1 MSTTVRKVSDHP
13 IKDAYGLE
21 IQEGDVY
28 WVFGNKVVSD
38 LNLKTY
44 LIEEH
49 NMECFRAM
57 E

>member
-1 MSTTVRKVSDHP
+1 MSTTLRKVSDHP
-13 IKDAYGLE
+13 VEDAYGLE

-28 WVFGNKVVSD
+28 WMFGNTVVSD

>member
-1 MSTTVRKVSDHP
+1 MSSVKKVTDHP
-13 IKDAYGLE
+13 VEDAYGLE

-28 WVFGNKVVSD
+28 WMFGKTVVSD

-57 E
+57 G